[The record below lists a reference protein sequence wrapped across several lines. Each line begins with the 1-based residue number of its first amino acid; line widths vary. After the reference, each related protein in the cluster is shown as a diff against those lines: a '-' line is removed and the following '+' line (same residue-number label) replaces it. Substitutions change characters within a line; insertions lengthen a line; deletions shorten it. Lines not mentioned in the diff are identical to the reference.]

1 MDKAEPEPRY
11 PTEKAIMSH
20 THHRMAVRTATEQYD
35 IHIGSGV
42 LAEIGEQAV
51 SLTAGRKALV
61 ISHPSLH
68 ELYGATLMASLR
80 AAGFTVATYLVPEG
94 ERSKTL
100 LTASRLF
107 TALAQHGADRQS
119 LVCALGGGVIGDL
132 SGFVAAT
139 YMRGIPFI
147 QIPTSLLAM
156 VDSSIGG
163 KTGVNHKLGKNL
175 IGAFYPPRAVF
186 TDIAL
191 LQSLPEREYL
201 CGLSEVVKAGIIC
214 NAELFADL
222 EAHVEAI
229 RQRDTPV
236 LTRLIEQA
244 IAVKVNVVQ
253 QDPTERGLRAILNF
267 GHTIGH
273 ALEAVTAY
281 TQYSHGEAVAIGM
294 ALVALLSERLGLCQA
309 AVRQR
314 LHALLRALSLPVTYV
329 DVPPQPLLEAMAH
342 DKKAVHGTVRFVL
355 LKAVGAV
362 VYNQEVPLEVL
373 EAVLMSQH
381 AE

>member
-1 MDKAEPEPRY
+1 MAPAPGC
-11 PTEKAIMSH
+11 I
-20 THHRMAVRTATEQYD
+20 AVRTPTEQYD

-42 LAEIGEQAV
+42 LTEIGKPAV
-51 SLTAGRKALV
+51 ALTPGRKAFV
-61 ISHPSLH
+61 VSHPSLA
-68 ELYGATLMASLR
+68 ELYGSALTESLR
-80 AAGFTVATYLVPEG
+80 EAGFTVATYLVPEG

-107 TALAQHGADRQS
+107 THLAQHEADRQS
-119 LVCALGGGVIGDL
+119 LICALGGGVIGDL

-139 YMRGIPFI
+139 YMRGIPFV

-175 IGAFYPPRAVF
+175 IGAFYPPCAVF

-201 CGLSEVVKAGIIC
+201 CGLSEIVKAGVIFD
-214 NAELFADL
+214 AELFAFI
-222 EAHVEAI
+222 EAQVEAV
-229 RQRDTPV
+229 RQREAQV
-236 LTRLIEQA
+236 LTTLIERA
-244 IAVKVNVVQ
+244 IAVKVHVVQ

-294 ALVALLSERLGLCQA
+294 ALVALLSERLEYCRTG
-309 AVRQR
+309 VRER
-314 LHALLRALSLPVTYV
+314 LYALLGALRLPVTYSGV
-329 DVPPQPLLEAMAH
+329 SPQRLLEAMAH
-342 DKKAVHGTVRFVL
+342 DKKAVHGVARFVL
-355 LKAVGAV
+355 LEDIGSV
-362 VYNQEVPLEVL
+362 VFNREVPLDVL
-373 EAVLMSQH
+373 RALLMQH
-381 AE
+381 AGQSPGESV